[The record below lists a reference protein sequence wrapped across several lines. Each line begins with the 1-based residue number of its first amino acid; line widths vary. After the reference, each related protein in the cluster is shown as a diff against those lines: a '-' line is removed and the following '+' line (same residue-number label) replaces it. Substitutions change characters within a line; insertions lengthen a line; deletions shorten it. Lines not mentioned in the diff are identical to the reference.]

1 MSARI
6 LYAEDEPSM
15 ALGLIDVL
23 AAKGFAVD
31 AVADGAAALARAEAG
46 RYDLLL
52 LDVMMPGASGF
63 DVLRRRR
70 AAGDRTPVILLTAR
84 SAEVDKV
91 LGFELGVDDYVTKP
105 FSVLELLGRI
115 QAVLRRS
122 AQAPPQDLAPGA
134 VRIGSASVDLAAHQV
149 RRAGVT
155 VELPARAVAILAAL
169 LARRGQ
175 VVSRDDLIDAAWG
188 PAAAVNQR
196 TVNNL
201 VMRLRQALEDEPEV
215 PRWLATIH
223 GVGYRLEAED
233 MTKT

>member
-1 MSARI
+1 MSARL

-15 ALGLIDVL
+15 AVGLLDVL
-23 AAKGFAVD
+23 RAKGYDVD
-31 AVADGAAALARAEAG
+31 AVADGDAALARAEAG
-46 RYDLLL
+46 GYDLLL

-70 AAGDRTPVILLTAR
+70 AAGDGTPVILLTAR
-84 SAEVDKV
+84 GGEVDRV

-122 AQAPPQDLAPGA
+122 AGAAGPGPGLLRVGRA
-134 VRIGSASVDLAAHQV
+134 EVDLAAHRV
-149 RRAGVT
+149 RRDGVT
-155 VELPARAVAILAAL
+155 TELPARAVALLAAL
-169 LARRGQ
+169 ARERGR
-175 VVSRDDLIDAAWG
+175 VVSRDALIDAAWG
-188 PAAAVNQR
+188 PDAAVNQR

-201 VMRLRQALEDEPEV
+201 VMRLRQALEDEPEA
-215 PRWLATIH
+215 PRHLATIH

-233 MTKT
+233 MSKT